1 MDMSVDIMEDSIVQY
16 GKSLMEILLQ
26 DKTTKKRIIWATS
39 DYESHGQ
46 SYKEHCEITVDSVT
60 GLNNILIQ
68 PRVLKAKEHQSN
80 RTRDKAEVFTP
91 AWVCNEQNNLIDES
105 WFGRKNV
112 FNTPTD
118 SRWITNYEKIVFSD
132 EKGKT
137 WKDYVDARRME
148 VSCGEAPY
156 LVSRYDAVSGEL
168 IPVKDRIG
176 LLDRKL
182 RVVNE
187 NVHDEDAWM
196 KWAIRAVQSVYGYE
210 FQGDNLLL
218 ARENVLYT
226 FIDNME
232 EKFGHKPNLVELK
245 KVANIVSWNLWQMD
259 GLTYTIP
266 FATAREE
273 NHQMSIFEFFMGE
286 ETEEDEL
293 PKRSP
298 DAPIC
303 KIRDWRADCSVEYTT
318 LLKGE

>member
-1 MDMSVDIMEDSIVQY
+1 MSVDIMEDSIVQY

-46 SYKEHCEITVDSVT
+46 SYKEFCEITVDSVT

-80 RTRDKAEVFTP
+80 RTRDKAEVFTS

-156 LVSRYDAVSGEL
+156 LVSRYDAVSGEP

-176 LLDRKL
+176 LLDR
-182 RVVNE
+182 R
-187 NVHDEDAWM
+187 
-196 KWAIRAVQSVYGYE
+196 IRILCVEGRIPGAFKMGAYWSIPDDTEKPKDKRIKTGRYIKEKSDYE
-210 FQGDNLLL
+210 KQNNRLL
-218 ARENVLYT
+218 
-226 FIDNME
+226 
-232 EKFGHKPNLVELK
+232 
-245 KVANIVSWNLWQMD
+245 
-259 GLTYTIP
+259 
-266 FATAREE
+266 
-273 NHQMSIFEFFMGE
+273 
-286 ETEEDEL
+286 
-293 PKRSP
+293 
-298 DAPIC
+298 
-303 KIRDWRADCSVEYTT
+303 
-318 LLKGE
+318 